1 MLLLIFQLVIVMHQ
15 IKLNDEPEPELDNII
30 LVAIR
35 KRGKLRESLR
45 ESQSIHQEDVSPS
58 WVTRH
63 HTLPITPNNRLRLNR
78 I

>member
-35 KRGKLRESLR
+35 KRGKE
-45 ESQSIHQEDVSPS
+45 EGSPD
-58 WVTRH
+58 
-63 HTLPITPNNRLRLNR
+63 LAGA
-78 I
+78 